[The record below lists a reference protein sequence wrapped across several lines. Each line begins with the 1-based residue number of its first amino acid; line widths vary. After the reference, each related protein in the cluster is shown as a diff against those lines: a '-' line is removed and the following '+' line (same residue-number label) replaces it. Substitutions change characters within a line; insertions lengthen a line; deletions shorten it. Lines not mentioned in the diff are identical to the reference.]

1 MDKASNLDRAKRIE
15 GFINGLKQTKV
26 SASKPTTRPIIKK
39 VLPKDPIISY
49 FQNKN
54 TTNLRLVSK
63 TTLPYVMER
72 RMFY

>member
-26 SASKPTTRPIIKK
+26 DSKPATKPIIKK

>member
-1 MDKASNLDRAKRIE
+1 MDKASNIDRAKRIE
-15 GFINGLKQTKV
+15 SFINGLRQTK
-26 SASKPTTRPIIKK
+26 ASDKIKRQPIIKK

-63 TTLPYVMER
+63 TIEPYVMER